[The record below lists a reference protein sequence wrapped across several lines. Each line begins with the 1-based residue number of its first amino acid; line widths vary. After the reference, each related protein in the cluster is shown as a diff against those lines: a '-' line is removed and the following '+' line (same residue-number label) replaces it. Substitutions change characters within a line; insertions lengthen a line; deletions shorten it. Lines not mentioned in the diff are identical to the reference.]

1 MNIEEEDMD
10 RQFGPGRAQEGDE
23 SDDSHWRSFSHHER
37 DGGRDGSHEMHSHT
51 QIDHGGGLDWGPS
64 AWGEAGGYDH
74 VVGGGLSGPL
84 AANPAAADTGL
95 PGQNHVAETTS
106 VLFETTPGGT
116 IDVGGNVEALGSQST
131 ALNASQSHDTGGFLH
146 SMQVETTNIIFDV
159 ASGGTIDIGG
169 SVEALGSQTAA
180 LNASQSHAGGF
191 LHNMQV
197 ETTNIIFDVASGGS
211 IDIGG
216 NVEALGNQST
226 ALNASQS
233 HDSQSHNLVNFLH
246 NMQVET
252 TNIIFDV
259 ASGGAIDVGGNVEA
273 LGNQS
278 LAGASSHTLGFLQNT
293 QVETT
298 NIIFNVATGGTIDI
312 GGNVEAASTQQSL
325 VDAHHAAAGFG
336 HFA

>member
-1 MNIEEEDMD
+1 
-10 RQFGPGRAQEGDE
+10 
-23 SDDSHWRSFSHHER
+23 
-37 DGGRDGSHEMHSHT
+37 
-51 QIDHGGGLDWGPS
+51 
-64 AWGEAGGYDH
+64 
-74 VVGGGLSGPL
+74 
-84 AANPAAADTGL
+84 
-95 PGQNHVAETTS
+95 
-106 VLFETTPGGT
+106 
-116 IDVGGNVEALGSQST
+116 
-131 ALNASQSHDTGGFLH
+131 
-146 SMQVETTNIIFDV
+146 
-159 ASGGTIDIGG
+159 
-169 SVEALGSQTAA
+169 
-180 LNASQSHAGGF
+180 
-191 LHNMQV
+191 
-197 ETTNIIFDVASGGS
+197 
-211 IDIGG
+211 
-216 NVEALGNQST
+216 
-226 ALNASQS
+226 
-233 HDSQSHNLVNFLH
+233 LVNFLH